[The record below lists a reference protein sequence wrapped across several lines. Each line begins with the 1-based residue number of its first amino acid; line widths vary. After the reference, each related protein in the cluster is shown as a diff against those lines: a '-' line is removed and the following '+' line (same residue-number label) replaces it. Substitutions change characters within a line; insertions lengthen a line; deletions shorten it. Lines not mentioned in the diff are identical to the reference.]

1 MSNYKP
7 TRRERG
13 EQASQQARN
22 APANPVPSAANSNAT
37 PEERRHFKLGWWSLF
52 TFVCLGITLE
62 GMLAFRVGWYM
73 DVGDNETHRLMLRLG
88 HAHGALLSV
97 LNIVELSITAQR
109 LTEELE
115 KAFALWDGPSL
126 VLRMDNGPEF
136 ILQVLQQFCRGR
148 VGICYIPPGTP
159 RNNGHIESFNN
170 RLRKECLNRNYW
182 TSLLEAKVVIEDF
195 KDDHN
200 HRHRH
205 SSLSYLTPSWGCL
218 PLAGAYAARW
228 LPHPPTGGWLRDR
241 LTSIRTGFRTMWSD
255 YRGPAKT
262 STTRPRGTGYSG
274 VTTYASPTRLRM
286 PHTSPDLSIVARRQR
301 PDQSGTSACQKR
313 PGCAPT

>member
-1 MSNYKP
+1 MS
-7 TRRERG
+7 
-13 EQASQQARN
+13 
-22 APANPVPSAANSNAT
+22 PVNKT
-37 PEERRHFKLGWWSLF
+37 K
-52 TFVCLGITLE
+52 V
-62 GMLAFRVGWYM
+62 
-73 DVGDNETHRLMLRLG
+73 HRLWKEEGLQVRIHHPRTRAGICSSPQIDTDAPKLVW
-88 HAHGALLSV
+88 ALDFQFDTTVDGKATKTASMIDEHTRLSV